1 MPAQSPAQG
10 PSALLP
16 ALAGWVNSGL
26 VVVSYAWLCCG
37 VLFLVGVVLGLAW
50 LARRNRRS

>member
-1 MPAQSPAQG
+1 
-10 PSALLP
+10 L
-16 ALAGWVNSGL
+16 
-26 VVVSYAWLCCG
+26 SYAWLCCG